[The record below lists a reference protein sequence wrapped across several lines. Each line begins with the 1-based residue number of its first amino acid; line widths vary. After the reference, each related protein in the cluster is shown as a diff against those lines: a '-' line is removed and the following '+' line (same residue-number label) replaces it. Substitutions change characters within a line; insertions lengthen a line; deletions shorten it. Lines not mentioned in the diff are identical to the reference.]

1 MSERGPAGRGVRL
14 GPRLP
19 RSHLVAGV
27 FLLAALLYPVVNPWS
42 PYTQGVALLM
52 FLLAIQAVSWNI
64 ISGYAGYTSLGH
76 SMFLGLGSY
85 TVAIIALHTGVNPLW
100 IAPLGGITAV
110 VVAVAGRARRAAHPR
125 ARVRHHHDRAA
136 AGAQILAV
144 NLRG

>member
-1 MSERGPAGRGVRL
+1 MTPLRL
-14 GPRLP
+14 PGFLARVP
-19 RSHLVAGV
+19 RSHLVAAA

-85 TVAIIALHTGVNPLW
+85 TVAIIALHTGSIHCGSPRSAGSPRSSSRRW
-100 IAPLGGITAV
+100 PGSSCCAP
-110 VVAVAGRARRAAHPR
+110 AGTRSSSSRSRCCWRPR
-125 ARVRHHHDRAA
+125 SWPSTCVR
-136 AGAQILAV
+136 
-144 NLRG
+144 

>member
-1 MSERGPAGRGVRL
+1 VTPLRL
-14 GPRLP
+14 PGFLARVP
-19 RSHLVAGV
+19 RSHLVAAA

-85 TVAIIALHTGVNPLW
+85 TVAIIALHTGINPLW
-100 IAPLGGITAV
+100 IAALGGITAV
-110 VVAVAGRARRAAHPR
+110 VSRRWPGSSCCAPGGTRSSSSRSRCCWRPRSWPSTCAR
-125 ARVRHHHDRAA
+125 
-136 AGAQILAV
+136 
-144 NLRG
+144 